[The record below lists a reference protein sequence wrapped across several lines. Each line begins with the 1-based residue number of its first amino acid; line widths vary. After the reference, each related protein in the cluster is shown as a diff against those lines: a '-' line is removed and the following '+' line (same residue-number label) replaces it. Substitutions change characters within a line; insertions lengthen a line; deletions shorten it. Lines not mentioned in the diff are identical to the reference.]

1 MTLTLR
7 TAPEAVLIKGAVGT
21 GKTSALVAMAAEK
34 IAAGAAPDS
43 LLVFAST
50 PDAAAQL
57 ASRLE
62 AAGMKGVRVTTSRA
76 FCLEVL
82 SAPEARE
89 ATGRDPRLVSSFEQ
103 AFIMEDMKVSG
114 LKIKRLR
121 EMLKFF
127 YRGWTEL
134 SGEDPE
140 WLVTS
145 EEETVHGMLKAS
157 LGFTRS
163 ILEPELAALA
173 WSYLNSHE
181 DALSAAA
188 VDHVIVDDYQQ
199 LSRAS
204 QFVTNMVAKASVAV
218 AADPLACIEVYDS
231 YPYGDGVA
239 ELEEAGA
246 QVIQLEECHLCG
258 ASLHA
263 AKVLAAELGDAD
275 VALGNPNGL
284 DAALSFAE
292 IPCDTSRDEFQSIAD
307 RIHQLI
313 DSCVA
318 PEDVFLLVFNKQ
330 WARQLKRYLAEQ
342 GIAIDGAF
350 DGRIAAGDY
359 RDYARCAPARV
370 ITALQLAADP
380 ANCLA
385 WRCWIGFGDYLGNSA
400 AVSEIQSWAKDKGYS
415 LLEALQALDA
425 MGSDAAS
432 LVSGGAGRVVAAYRA
447 GLQVIAQVEGLSGI
461 ELVRRLVAA
470 VDATAPASVQET
482 IIPEKVEEM
491 VMAFCS
497 PIPGAATAKVIAA
510 TVTDRL
516 TDSHLEG
523 CGGVRMGTGAHLVG
537 SSPKALLVCGFD
549 NGFIPCRDYFD
560 TTVVTLDKQEKMH
573 QADTRFLYTVLGKAT
588 EQMQVSYFTSIDLV
602 GAERLK
608 LKVDRIRLKNG
619 TRMARLT
626 PSEFLPVILP
636 VE

>member
-34 IAAGAAPDS
+34 IVAGAAPDS

-181 DALSAAA
+181 DALSAVA

-523 CGGVRMGTGAHLVG
+523 CGGVRMGTGVHLVG

-573 QADTRFLYTVLGKAT
+573 QADTRLLYTVLGKAT

>member
-173 WSYLNSHE
+173 WSYLSSHE
-181 DALSAAA
+181 DALSAVA

-342 GIAIDGAF
+342 GFAIDGAF

-461 ELVRRLVAA
+461 ELVRRLVVA

-573 QADTRFLYTVLGKAT
+573 QADTRFLYTVLGKAS

>member
-181 DALSAAA
+181 DALSAVA

-292 IPCDTSRDEFQSIAD
+292 IPCGTSRDEFQSIAD

-350 DGRIAAGDY
+350 GGRIAAGDY

>member
-173 WSYLNSHE
+173 WSYLSSHE
-181 DALSAAA
+181 DALSAVA

>member
-1 MTLTLR
+1 
-7 TAPEAVLIKGAVGT
+7 
-21 GKTSALVAMAAEK
+21 
-34 IAAGAAPDS
+34 
-43 LLVFAST
+43 
-50 PDAAAQL
+50 
-57 ASRLE
+57 
-62 AAGMKGVRVTTSRA
+62 
-76 FCLEVL
+76 
-82 SAPEARE
+82 
-89 ATGRDPRLVSSFEQ
+89 
-103 AFIMEDMKVSG
+103 
-114 LKIKRLR
+114 
-121 EMLKFF
+121 MLP
-127 YRGWTEL
+127 W
-134 SGEDPE
+134 
-140 WLVTS
+140 
-145 EEETVHGMLKAS
+145 
-157 LGFTRS
+157 
-163 ILEPELAALA
+163 
-173 WSYLNSHE
+173 
-181 DALSAAA
+181 
-188 VDHVIVDDYQQ
+188 
-199 LSRAS
+199 
-204 QFVTNMVAKASVAV
+204 
-218 AADPLACIEVYDS
+218 
-231 YPYGDGVA
+231 
-239 ELEEAGA
+239 
-246 QVIQLEECHLCG
+246 
-258 ASLHA
+258 
-263 AKVLAAELGDAD
+263 
-275 VALGNPNGL
+275 
-284 DAALSFAE
+284 SFAE

-359 RDYARCAPARV
+359 RDYARRAPARV

-573 QADTRFLYTVLGKAT
+573 QADTRFLYTVLGKAS

>member
-43 LLVFAST
+43 LLVFASS

-145 EEETVHGMLKAS
+145 EEETVHEMLKAS

-173 WSYLNSHE
+173 WSYLSSHE
-181 DALSAAA
+181 DALSAVA